1 MDADAN
7 ANADAAADPKGSTM
21 ALHER
26 CSGKLKKR
34 VPITCLYG
42 QLKKIIP
49 ELLRNTPP

>member
-1 MDADAN
+1 MDADAS
-7 ANADAAADPKGSTM
+7 ANADAATDPKGSTI

-26 CSGKLKKR
+26 CSGKLNKKGTL
-34 VPITCLYG
+34 TCLYG